1 MKVIDMTNQVV
12 GELTVLKRVENS
24 KDGKAQWECLCSC
37 GNKRIVKGKDLRNQK
52 ITKCKKCSRK
62 GINML
67 DLSNQKFGRL
77 LVLEPTN
84 DRRDTSVI
92 WKCICDCGNVCY
104 KPSHD
109 LMNNKVKSCGCLQK
123 ESKATPKENLTG
135 KKFGKLKVIELTNQS
150 NYDGRLWK
158 CQCDCGNIRLASS
171 YSLTHNRIQSCGCLN
186 SVMNSKIEQL
196 LQELNIEYEK
206 EKIFKECKDNLN
218 LRFDFFLPKY
228 NICIE
233 YDGEQHFKP
242 IKYWGGEEGL
252 RNRQNKDKIKNNYC
266 KENNIQLIRLNYLE
280 KDKISK
286 DYLFSII
293 EDIKNYKAG
302 K

>member
-1 MKVIDMTNQVV
+1 
-12 GELTVLKRVENS
+12 
-24 KDGKAQWECLCSC
+24 
-37 GNKRIVKGKDLRNQK
+37 
-52 ITKCKKCSRK
+52 
-62 GINML
+62 
-67 DLSNQKFGRL
+67 
-77 LVLEPTN
+77 
-84 DRRDTSVI
+84 
-92 WKCICDCGNVCY
+92 
-104 KPSHD
+104 
-109 LMNNKVKSCGCLQK
+109 
-123 ESKATPKENLTG
+123 
-135 KKFGKLKVIELTNQS
+135 
-150 NYDGRLWK
+150 
-158 CQCDCGNIRLASS
+158 
-171 YSLTHNRIQSCGCLN
+171 
-186 SVMNSKIEQL
+186 MNSKIEQL

-293 EDIKNYKAG
+293 EDIKNYKADE
-302 K
+302 